1 MRRKFS
7 LLEANRAGKKQ
18 TSSFLFARAFI
29 SMNSARKQYDERL

>member
-7 LLEANRAGKKQ
+7 LLEANRAGKK
-18 TSSFLFARAFI
+18 TDESILFTRAFI